1 MLRRYLIVNGLSSA
15 FLYAGIWAFVP
26 TMGSLTQAIYNSW
39 ETYVMGHTFLGPVLN
54 RIVTVG
60 ASLVGLG

>member
-15 FLYAGIWAFVP
+15 VLYAGIWAFVP
-26 TMGSLTQAIYNSW
+26 TLGSLTNAVSDSW
-39 ETYVMGHTFLGPVLN
+39 ETYVMGHTFVGPVFN